1 MENMI
6 TIKEYRVP
14 KNRALQ
20 ITAPTFWL
28 KKYGIKVVSV
38 IELPNGDI
46 VLRKKA
52 TA

>member
-1 MENMI
+1 MENTV
-6 TIKEYRVP
+6 TIKEYKVP
-14 KNRALQ
+14 KNRPLQ

-46 VLRKKA
+46 ILRKKV